1 MRKPNTDKL
10 INIGT
15 LFLRPSAIIS
25 MEVLRDPQKGNVCVI
40 GVQGVGAFTLP
51 ERQARELACVLYPL
65 ELLDQEAWIRAVTA
79 AWGYMGNV
87 AG

>member
-25 MEVLRDPQKGNVCVI
+25 MEVLRDPQKGSVGVI
-40 GVQGVGAFTLP
+40 GVQGVGAFTIP
-51 ERQARELACVLYPL
+51 EMQMRGLAATLISL
-65 ELLDQEAWIRAVTA
+65 ELLDQEEWIRAVTA
-79 AWGYMGNV
+79 AWGYRGAA